1 MLVQLG
7 TCLLGLAFILSL
19 WASADRATSLP
30 WFIIAMFGVLL
41 VLLFTG
47 RPRSFLARRITAL
60 RVIYFFVACDLLA
73 LVATLLTSNWQSS
86 KLPWLDRLFTVLPS
100 IRSLPYSWAQQGLA
114 ANQTGGLLAVL
125 TAFVAVLATS
135 PSPFADRG
143 TKKAKSYRAAT
154 VVLAV
159 VSAGVVYMTGSRA
172 ALVGLVIAVL
182 VNLVIRSTRW
192 IWVWTGG
199 LAAALAGLAISRRLL
214 PLAHA
219 LVYDEALSTKLV
231 ARLDIWVSS
240 LKAIED
246 NFFTGIG
253 IGTFNK
259 IIPVR
264 YPYQTVGLSFDV
276 SQSHNLFLDV
286 AVSTGIPGLIG
297 LLLLFAGVVL
307 MAARALHGDLVAR
320 LVALGVL
327 ASMTAFVVYG
337 LTDSMAF
344 SRPTS
349 FIIWLWPCALA
360 LVQPRSSGERTT
372 T

>member
-1 MLVQLG
+1 
-7 TCLLGLAFILSL
+7 
-19 WASADRATSLP
+19 
-30 WFIIAMFGVLL
+30 
-41 VLLFTG
+41 
-47 RPRSFLARRITAL
+47 
-60 RVIYFFVACDLLA
+60 
-73 LVATLLTSNWQSS
+73 
-86 KLPWLDRLFTVLPS
+86 
-100 IRSLPYSWAQQGLA
+100 
-114 ANQTGGLLAVL
+114 
-125 TAFVAVLATS
+125 
-135 PSPFADRG
+135 
-143 TKKAKSYRAAT
+143 
-154 VVLAV
+154 
-159 VSAGVVYMTGSRA
+159 
-172 ALVGLVIAVL
+172 
-182 VNLVIRSTRW
+182 
-192 IWVWTGG
+192 
-199 LAAALAGLAISRRLL
+199 
-214 PLAHA
+214 
-219 LVYDEALSTKLV
+219 LV

>member
-1 MLVQLG
+1 MQLG

-30 WFIIAMFGVLL
+30 WFIIAMFGVAL
-41 VLLFTG
+41 VLFFTG
-47 RPRSFLARRITAL
+47 RPRHLLARKISAL

-100 IRSLPYSWAQQGLA
+100 IRSLPYSWAHEGLA

-135 PSPFADRG
+135 PSPLADSG
-143 TKKAKSYRAAT
+143 TKKAKSFRAAT

-159 VSAGVVYMTGSRA
+159 VGAGVVYMTGSRA

-182 VNLVIRSTRW
+182 LNLLIRSTRW
-192 IWVWTGG
+192 IWLWAGG
-199 LAAALAGLAISRRLL
+199 FAVVLAGLAISRRLV

-253 IGTFNK
+253 IGTFNE

-264 YPYQTVGLSFDV
+264 YPYQTVGLTFDV

-297 LLLLFAGVVL
+297 LLLLFTGVVL
-307 MAARALHGDLVAR
+307 MAVRALRGDLASR
-320 LVALGVL
+320 LISLGVL
-327 ASMTAFVVYG
+327 ASMTAFIVYG

-349 FIIWLWPCALA
+349 LIIWLWPCALA
-360 LVQPRSSGERTT
+360 LVQTQLPSDETT